1 MTLKNNQ
8 KILSRY
14 GHKVLF
20 LVILCLFGLSVL
32 GQSQKVTKKKE
43 RPKTDERIYLVHA
56 DRLRFDQYGN
66 NPTAQVLNGN
76 VEFSHKGARLLCDS
90 AYFYQESNSLRAFSN
105 VKMYQGD
112 TLSLFSDYAYYDG
125 NEQMAESRF
134 NVILTHRQ
142 TKLYT
147 DSLNY
152 DRLYGIGYFFE
163 GGKMIDKDNILVS
176 DWGEYD
182 TETRES
188 VFYYDVNLKNP
199 KYVMNTDTLYYDT
212 NTSVAHVLG
221 PSEIVSDN
229 NIIHTIDGYYDTD
242 HDKARLYQRSTLEN
256 EGKEITGDSLF
267 YDEIT
272 GISEGFNNVVYV
284 DKENKNELNSE
295 YLWYNE
301 LTGTALATDSAL
313 MKDFSQNDTLYMHSD
328 TMRVFTFN
336 INTDSVFRKV
346 HCYNKVRAYRT
357 DVQAVCDSL
366 VYNTKDSC
374 MTMYI
379 DPITWS
385 DNRQLLGEIIEIYM
399 NDSTIDHSHVIRQ
412 ALSVEKIPK
421 TDYFN
426 QISSRDMYGYFE
438 NGEIHRT
445 DAIGN
450 VIAAYYIEE
459 DKDSSYVNMVYIETD
474 TMRMYM
480 ENRQLQKI
488 WACKNIGT
496 MYPVTQ
502 VPPDKAK
509 LPSFVWFDYV
519 RPLDKDDIFYWRGKK
534 SGTELKN
541 IQRHSAPLQYISSG
555 GVVTGTDEDAQIK
568 EIIAQQ
574 KILETLNAQVNDSL
588 ISQSSDSLGVQ
599 SSDSLSVQ
607 SSDSLS
613 IQSSDS
619 LSVQSPESM
628 EKPTVEVEG
637 DFLQG
642 KDEKV
647 AVASDM
653 PEPVESGDKQTPETE
668 EEAIETENEQQ

>member
-1 MTLKNNQ
+1 MTIRERN
-8 KILSRY
+8 ILSLC
-14 GHKVLF
+14 GHKILF
-20 LVILCLFGLSVL
+20 LVILCLFGLGVL
-32 GQSQKVTKKKE
+32 AQSRVTKKKE

-56 DRLRFDQYGN
+56 DRLRYDQYGK

-76 VEFSHKGARLLCDS
+76 VEFKHKGARLLCDS

-105 VKMYQGD
+105 VRMYQGD

-125 NEQMAESRF
+125 NEQMAESRY

-163 GGKMIDKDNILVS
+163 GGKMIDKDNVLVS

-182 TETRES
+182 TETRQS

-212 NTSVAHVLG
+212 NTSVAHVTG

-229 NIIHTIDGYYDTD
+229 NIIHTIDGFYDTD
-242 HDKARLYQRSTLEN
+242 NDRAKLYRRSTIEN

-267 YDEIT
+267 YDEVT
-272 GISEGFNNVVYV
+272 GVSEGFHNVVYV
-284 DKENKNELNSE
+284 DKENKNQLNSE

-301 LTGTALATDSAL
+301 LTGTALATDSAV
-313 MKDFSQNDTLYMHSD
+313 MREFSQGDTLYMHSD
-328 TMRVFTFN
+328 TMKVYTFN
-336 INTDSVFRKV
+336 MNTDSVFRKV

-366 VYNTKDSC
+366 IYNSKDSC
-374 MTMYI
+374 MTMYK

-385 DNRQLLGEIIEIYM
+385 DDRQLLGEIIEVYM
-399 NDSTIDHSHVIRQ
+399 KDSTIDHAHVINQ
-412 ALSVEKIPK
+412 ALSVEQIPK
-421 TDYFN
+421 TAYFN
-426 QISSRDMYGYFE
+426 QISSRDMFGYFE
-438 NGEIHRT
+438 GGEIHRT

-450 VIAAYYIEE
+450 VIAVYYIEE

-488 WACKNIGT
+488 WASKNVGT

-502 VPPDKAK
+502 TPPDKSK

-519 RPLDKDDIFYWRGKK
+519 RPLDKDDIFNWRGKK
-534 SGTELKN
+534 SGTELRN

-568 EIIAQQ
+568 EIKAQSQ
-574 KILETLNAQVNDSL
+574 LLADSLAMVKSLTETAGVVDSVETLSVDTVGIQTVDTVVTKVVEIEDGNLSETDDQLRDTKGQNSDDT
-588 ISQSSDSLGVQ
+588 QSSETEKE
-599 SSDSLSVQ
+599 
-607 SSDSLS
+607 S
-613 IQSSDS
+613 IIKT
-619 LSVQSPESM
+619 E
-628 EKPTVEVEG
+628 
-637 DFLQG
+637 
-642 KDEKV
+642 
-647 AVASDM
+647 
-653 PEPVESGDKQTPETE
+653 DKQQE
-668 EEAIETENEQQ
+668 E